1 MAKKNQFK
9 SKKEFVE
16 VMDKLF
22 TLMSTD
28 AKVGPK
34 LAVARVPQRWE
45 FTDLD
50 LVLNTTY
57 ADPKAAQKG
66 HFLKWVW
73 GDEKCD
79 WEPVVQMKMK
89 SEIANK
95 FFQGKEN
102 VPVAVA
108 TGRIKTKGNMAKALK
123 LIPMTKPVYEKYRQM
138 LEDEG
143 YEHLLL

>member
-1 MAKKNQFK
+1 MAAGKFK

-28 AKVGPK
+28 PKVGPK

-45 FTDLD
+45 FTDLG
-50 LVLNTTY
+50 LVLNATF
-57 ADPKAAQKG
+57 ADAKAAKKG

-73 GDEKCD
+73 GDKDCD
-79 WEPVVQMKMK
+79 WKPDVEMKMK

-95 FFQGKEN
+95 YFQGKEN
-102 VPVAVA
+102 VTLAIA
-108 TGRIKTKGNMAKALK
+108 LGRIKTRGSVPKALR
-123 LIPMTKPVYEKYRQM
+123 LIPITKPIYEKYCQM

-143 YEHLLL
+143 YEHLLV